1 AGQPASSADFTA
13 AAERAAGRPLGELWQ
28 RWLHASPE
36 PGAARWS
43 VTAFEN
49 EPEQALI
56 VYGTQAEAP
65 ANREAAL
72 LLQRRVASSWHNH
85 DIAVVAD
92 RDVTDD
98 QLAANHIVLV
108 GRPRTNAVAA
118 SALAVARG
126 FPVRFGADS
135 FEVAEN
141 LYGHERSA
149 VIAAGQ
155 SPFAARWS
163 LVVYAGN
170 SSDAT
175 RMVAE
180 RQPSD
185 CEVFVLP
192 HGAPARP
199 LAAARPS
206 AVTGAGAPPAPA
218 ARGSR

>member
-1 AGQPASSADFTA
+1 
-13 AAERAAGRPLGELWQ
+13 
-28 RWLHASPE
+28 
-36 PGAARWS
+36 GAARWS

-118 SALAVARG
+118 RGSAA
-126 FPVRFGADS
+126 RFGPGS
-135 FEVAEN
+135 CEVREK

-170 SSDAT
+170 SSEAT

-180 RQPSD
+180 RQPLD

-192 HGAPARP
+192 HGAPPRP
-199 LAAARPS
+199 LAVAD
-206 AVTGAGAPPAPA
+206 AG
-218 ARGSR
+218 